1 MKKIMLAAAALFVLA
16 GSTFAAT
23 TATPNQTAK
32 VSKKTLVS
40 RVVPGCPPN
49 DPNGCGIF
57 D

>member
-1 MKKIMLAAAALFVLA
+1 MKKITFAIAALFVLA

-23 TATPNQTAK
+23 ASTPTQTAK
-32 VSKKTLVS
+32 VTKKTVVS
-40 RVVPGCPPN
+40 RIVPGCPPG